1 MAKDVKSTVEELIEP
16 FLEKEGYELVDVEYV
31 KEGKNR
37 FLRIYIDKPEGVSL
51 DDCKFVSGYIGEKL
65 DELDPIQENYFL
77 EVSSP
82 GIDRKLKKDKDF
94 KRFKGSDVEVR
105 LYKAVDGEKN
115 FEGELLGLFDGDI
128 VKVKK
133 GEMELELERKNIALI
148 KLAVKF

>member
-1 MAKDVKSTVEELIEP
+1 MAKDVKSTIEQLIEP
-16 FLEKEGYELVDVEYV
+16 FLEREGYELVDVEYV
-31 KEGKNR
+31 KEGKHR
-37 FLRIYIDKPEGVSL
+37 FLRIYIDKPEGISL
-51 DDCKFVSGYIGEKL
+51 DDCKFVSEYIGEKL
-65 DELDPIQENYFL
+65 DEMDPIQENYFL

-94 KRFKGSDVEVR
+94 EKFKGSDVEVR
-105 LYKAVDGEKN
+105 LYTAVDGEKN
-115 FEGELLGLFDGDI
+115 FEGQLLGLFDGDI

>member
-1 MAKDVKSTVEELIEP
+1 MAKDVRSTVEQLIEP

-51 DDCKFVSGYIGEKL
+51 DDCKFVSEYIGEKL
-65 DELDPIQENYFL
+65 DEMDPIQENYFL

-94 KRFKGSDVEVR
+94 EKFKGSDVEVR
-105 LYKAVDGEKN
+105 LYTAVDGEKN
-115 FEGELLGLFDGDI
+115 FEGQLLGLFDGDI

>member
-1 MAKDVKSTVEELIEP
+1 MAKDVKSTVERLIEP

-31 KEGKNR
+31 KEGKHR

-94 KRFKGSDVEVR
+94 EKFKGSDVDVR
-105 LYKAVDGEKN
+105 LYRAVDGEKS
-115 FEGELLGLFDGDI
+115 FEGQLLGLFDGDI
-128 VKVKK
+128 VKIKK
-133 GEMELELERKNIALI
+133 GETELEIERKNIALI